1 MTAQVT
7 VVGNLTA
14 EPEIKTT
21 KTGSSVLKVGVAVN
35 RRWKNK
41 QDEWEEE
48 TSFFDVNAWGELAD
62 NVAAS
67 LSKGSR
73 VLVSGRLE
81 QQTWEN
87 KEGQKQSKV
96 VLVADD
102 IGVSLRKAQVT
113 GINKT
118 GQQAQQQKQAAKNTT
133 NWDEES
139 FQAHIAPQ

>member
-14 EPEIKTT
+14 DPEIRTT

-48 TSFFDVNAWGELAD
+48 VSFFDVNAWGELAD
-62 NVAAS
+62 NVAQS
-67 LSKGSR
+67 LNKGSR
-73 VLVSGRLE
+73 VIVSGRLE
-81 QQTWEN
+81 QQSWE

-102 IGVSLRKAQVT
+102 IGVSLRKAQVQ
-113 GINKT
+113 GITKT
-118 GQQAQQQKQAAKNTT
+118 GQPAQQQKVASKGNAS
-133 NWDEES
+133 WDEES
-139 FQAHIAPQ
+139 F

>member
-48 TSFFDVNAWGELAD
+48 VSFFDVNAWGELAD

-67 LSKGSR
+67 LAKGSR
-73 VLVSGRLE
+73 VIVSGRLE
-81 QQTWEN
+81 QQSWEN

-102 IGVSLRKAQVT
+102 IGVSLRKAQVQGVT
-113 GINKT
+113 KT
-118 GQQAQQQKQAAKNTT
+118 GQPQQKQETLKSG
-133 NWDEES
+133 NWNAE
-139 FQAHIAPQ
+139 APF

>member
-48 TSFFDVNAWGELAD
+48 VSFFDVNAWGELAD
-62 NVAAS
+62 NVASS

-73 VLVSGRLE
+73 VIVSGRLE
-81 QQTWEN
+81 QQSWEN

-102 IGVSLRKAQVT
+102 IGVSLRKAQVS

-118 GQQAQQQKQAAKNTT
+118 GQQQQKQASKNSD
-133 NWDEES
+133 WGAEEA
-139 FQAHIAPQ
+139 F

>member
-7 VVGNLTA
+7 VIGNLTA

-48 TSFFDVNAWGELAD
+48 VSFFDVNAWGELAD
-62 NVAAS
+62 NVASS

-81 QQTWEN
+81 QQSWEN

-102 IGVSLRKAQVT
+102 IGVSLRRAQVV

-118 GQQAQQQKQAAKNTT
+118 GQQQQQQQQQKQTPKNLG
-133 NWDEES
+133 WDAEEA
-139 FQAHIAPQ
+139 F

>member
-48 TSFFDVNAWGELAD
+48 VSFFDVNAWGELAD

-73 VLVSGRLE
+73 VIVSGRLE
-81 QQTWEN
+81 QQSWEN

-102 IGVSLRKAQVT
+102 IGVSLRKAQVPT
-113 GINKT
+113 ITKT
-118 GQQAQQQKQAAKNTT
+118 GQQQQQPAKKSAD
-133 NWDEES
+133 WDKEEQP
-139 FQAHIAPQ
+139 F

>member
-48 TSFFDVNAWGELAD
+48 ASFFDVNAWGELAE

-73 VLVSGRLE
+73 VLISGRLE

-118 GQQAQQQKQAAKNTT
+118 GVQAQQQKQASKNTSG
-133 NWDEES
+133 WEEEA
-139 FQAHIAPQ
+139 F

>member
-7 VVGNLTA
+7 VIGNLTSD
-14 EPEIKTT
+14 PDVKTT
-21 KTGSSVLKVGVAVN
+21 KTGSSVLKVGIAVN

-48 TSFFDVNAWGELAD
+48 VSFFDVNAWGELAD

-73 VLVSGRLE
+73 VVVTGRLE
-81 QQTWEN
+81 QQSWE

-102 IGVSLRKAQVT
+102 IGVSLRKAQIAGVT
-113 GINKT
+113 KT
-118 GQQAQQQKQAAKNTT
+118 GQQQQQSKAPAKKSGG
-133 NWDEES
+133 WDEEEP
-139 FQAHIAPQ
+139 F

>member
-7 VVGNLTA
+7 IVGNLTSD
-14 EPEIKTT
+14 PELKST

-41 QDEWEEE
+41 QDEWEE
-48 TSFFDVNAWGELAD
+48 TVSYFDVNAWGELAD

-73 VLVSGRLE
+73 VIVSGRLE
-81 QQTWEN
+81 QQSWEN

-102 IGVSLRKAQVT
+102 FGVSLRKAQVS

-118 GQQAQQQKQAAKNTT
+118 GQQQQQQRQSSGKSSDWTAE
-133 NWDEES
+133 DP
-139 FQAHIAPQ
+139 F

>member
-14 EPEIKTT
+14 DPELKTT
-21 KTGSSVLKVGVAVN
+21 KTGSSVLRVGVAVN

-73 VLVSGRLE
+73 VLISGRLE

-102 IGVSLRKAQVT
+102 IGVSLRKAQVA

-118 GQQAQQQKQAAKNTT
+118 GQQAQQKKPVSVGKQTS
-133 NWDEES
+133 WDDES
-139 FQAHIAPQ
+139 F

>member
-62 NVAAS
+62 NVASS

-73 VLVSGRLE
+73 VIVSGRLE
-81 QQTWEN
+81 QQSWE

-102 IGVSLRKAQVT
+102 IGPSLRKAKVGSIT
-113 GINKT
+113 KT
-118 GQQAQQQKQAAKNTT
+118 LSAAQQQKSTATSKNSN
-133 NWDEES
+133 NWDEEA
-139 FQAHIAPQ
+139 F

>member
-14 EPEIKTT
+14 DPELKTT
-21 KTGSSVLKVGVAVN
+21 KTGSSVLRVGVAVN

-62 NVAAS
+62 NVASS

-73 VLVSGRLE
+73 VIVSGRLE
-81 QQTWEN
+81 QQSWE

-102 IGVSLRKAQVT
+102 IGPSLRKAKVGSIT
-113 GINKT
+113 KT
-118 GQQAQQQKQAAKNTT
+118 LSAAQQQKSTATSKNTN
-133 NWDEES
+133 NWDEEA
-139 FQAHIAPQ
+139 F

>member
-14 EPEIKTT
+14 DPELKTT

-62 NVAAS
+62 NVASS

-73 VLVSGRLE
+73 VIVSGRLE
-81 QQTWEN
+81 QQSWE
-87 KEGQKQSKV
+87 KDGQKQSKV

-102 IGVSLRKAQVT
+102 IGPSLRKAKVGSIT
-113 GINKT
+113 KT
-118 GQQAQQQKQAAKNTT
+118 LSAAQQQKATSAPKNSN
-133 NWDEES
+133 NWDEEA
-139 FQAHIAPQ
+139 F

>member
-41 QDEWEEE
+41 QEEWEEE
-48 TSFFDVNAWGELAD
+48 VSFFDVNAWGELAD

-67 LSKGSR
+67 LTKGSR
-73 VLVSGRLE
+73 VIVSGRLE
-81 QQTWEN
+81 QQSWEN

-102 IGVSLRKAQVT
+102 IGISLRKAQVQGVT
-113 GINKT
+113 KT
-118 GQQAQQQKQAAKNTT
+118 GQPQQKQQTSKSADWNT
-133 NWDEES
+133 E
-139 FQAHIAPQ
+139 APF

>member
-48 TSFFDVNAWGELAD
+48 VSFFDVNAWGELAD

-67 LSKGSR
+67 LAKGSR
-73 VLVSGRLE
+73 VIVSGRLE
-81 QQTWEN
+81 QQSWEN

-102 IGVSLRKAQVT
+102 IGVSLRKAQVQ
-113 GINKT
+113 GVMKT
-118 GQQAQQQKQAAKNTT
+118 GQSQQQKQQATKSAD
-133 NWDEES
+133 WSAEEP
-139 FQAHIAPQ
+139 F

>member
-14 EPEIKTT
+14 DPELKTT
-21 KTGSSVLKVGVAVN
+21 KTGSSVLRVGVAVN

-62 NVAAS
+62 NVASS

-73 VLVSGRLE
+73 VIVSGRLE
-81 QQTWEN
+81 QQSWE

-102 IGVSLRKAQVT
+102 IGPSLRKAKVGSIT
-113 GINKT
+113 KT
-118 GQQAQQQKQAAKNTT
+118 LSAAQQQKSTATSKNSS
-133 NWDEES
+133 NWDEEA
-139 FQAHIAPQ
+139 F

>member
-48 TSFFDVNAWGELAD
+48 VSFFDVNAWGELAD
-62 NVAAS
+62 NVAQS

-73 VLVSGRLE
+73 VIVSGRLE
-81 QQTWEN
+81 QQSWEN

-118 GQQAQQQKQAAKNTT
+118 GQQAQQQKSAPKGNTS
-133 NWDEES
+133 WDDDS
-139 FQAHIAPQ
+139 F

>member
-1 MTAQVT
+1 MTAHVT

-14 EPEIKTT
+14 EPELKTT

-48 TSFFDVNAWGELAD
+48 VSFFDVNAWGELAD
-62 NVAAS
+62 NVAQS
-67 LSKGSR
+67 LAKGSR
-73 VLVSGRLE
+73 VIVSGRLE
-81 QQTWEN
+81 QQSWEN

-118 GQQAQQQKQAAKNTT
+118 GQQAQQQKQAPKGNTG
-133 NWDEES
+133 WDDES
-139 FQAHIAPQ
+139 F

>member
-48 TSFFDVNAWGELAD
+48 VSFFDVNAWGELAD
-62 NVAAS
+62 NVASS

-73 VLVSGRLE
+73 VIVSGRLE
-81 QQTWEN
+81 QQSWEN

-118 GQQAQQQKQAAKNTT
+118 GQQQQKQAPKNSDWGT
-133 NWDEES
+133 EEA
-139 FQAHIAPQ
+139 F

>member
-14 EPEIKTT
+14 EPELKTT
-21 KTGSSVLKVGVAVN
+21 KNGSSVLKVGVAVN

-48 TSFFDVNAWGELAD
+48 VSFFDVNAWGELAD
-62 NVAAS
+62 NVASS

-73 VLVSGRLE
+73 VIVSGRLE
-81 QQTWEN
+81 QQNWEN

-102 IGVSLRKAQVT
+102 IGPSLRKAQVT
-113 GINKT
+113 GIVKT
-118 GQQAQQQKQAAKNTT
+118 GQPQQQQMQKTT
-133 NWDEES
+133 SGNSGWNDEQS
-139 FQAHIAPQ
+139 F

>member
-118 GQQAQQQKQAAKNTT
+118 GQQAQQQKQAPKNAIG
-133 NWDEES
+133 WDEEA
-139 FQAHIAPQ
+139 F

>member
-7 VVGNLTA
+7 VIGNLTA

-41 QDEWEEE
+41 QDEWDEEV
-48 TSFFDVNAWGELAD
+48 SFFDVNAWGELAD

-67 LSKGSR
+67 LAKGSR
-73 VLVSGRLE
+73 VIVSGRLE
-81 QQTWEN
+81 QQSWEN

-102 IGVSLRKAQVT
+102 IGVSLRKAQVPT
-113 GINKT
+113 ITKT
-118 GQQAQQQKQAAKNTT
+118 GQQQQQQATKKSAD
-133 NWDEES
+133 WDKEEQP
-139 FQAHIAPQ
+139 F

>member
-14 EPEIKTT
+14 DPELRAT

-41 QDEWEEE
+41 QDEWEE
-48 TSFFDVNAWGELAD
+48 TVSFFDVNAWGELAD

-73 VLVSGRLE
+73 VIVSGRME
-81 QQTWEN
+81 QQSWEN

-102 IGVSLRKAQVT
+102 IGVSMRKAQVS
-113 GINKT
+113 GIIKT
-118 GQQAQQQKQAAKNTT
+118 GQSAQQGKPAPKSQ
-133 NWDEES
+133 NWADEEEA
-139 FQAHIAPQ
+139 F

>member
-14 EPEIKTT
+14 DPEIKTT

-41 QDEWEEE
+41 QDEWEEQP
-48 TSFFDVNAWGELAD
+48 SFFDVNAWGELAD

-67 LSKGSR
+67 LFKGSR
-73 VLVSGRLE
+73 VIVTGRLE

-102 IGVSLRKAQVT
+102 IGVSLRKAQVA

-118 GQQAQQQKQAAKNTT
+118 SQQAQQQRQTSGKSAG
-133 NWDEES
+133 WGDEEA
-139 FQAHIAPQ
+139 F

>member
-48 TSFFDVNAWGELAD
+48 VSFFDVNAWGELAD
-62 NVAAS
+62 NVASS

-73 VLVSGRLE
+73 VIVSGRLE
-81 QQTWEN
+81 QQSWEN

-102 IGVSLRKAQVT
+102 IGVSLRKAQVA

-118 GQQAQQQKQAAKNTT
+118 GQQQQKQAPKNSD
-133 NWDEES
+133 WGAEEA
-139 FQAHIAPQ
+139 F

>member
-48 TSFFDVNAWGELAD
+48 VSFFDVNAWGELAD

-67 LSKGSR
+67 LSKGSK
-73 VLVSGRLE
+73 VIITGRLE
-81 QQTWEN
+81 QQSWEN

-102 IGVSLRKAQVT
+102 IGVSLRKARID
-113 GINKT
+113 GITKT
-118 GQQAQQQKQAAKNTT
+118 GQAAQQKPAPKKSEG
-133 NWDEES
+133 WDEE
-139 FQAHIAPQ
+139 APF

>member
-14 EPEIKTT
+14 DPELKTT
-21 KTGSSVLKVGVAVN
+21 KTGSSVLRVGVAVN

-62 NVAAS
+62 NVASS

-73 VLVSGRLE
+73 VIVSGRLE
-81 QQTWEN
+81 QQSWE

-102 IGVSLRKAQVT
+102 IGPSLRKAKVGSIT
-113 GINKT
+113 KT
-118 GQQAQQQKQAAKNTT
+118 LSAAQQQKATATPKNSN
-133 NWDEES
+133 NWDEEA
-139 FQAHIAPQ
+139 F

>member
-14 EPEIKTT
+14 EPELKTT
-21 KTGSSVLKVGVAVN
+21 KNGSSVLKVGVAVN

-48 TSFFDVNAWGELAD
+48 VSFFDVNAWGELAD
-62 NVAAS
+62 NVASS

-73 VLVSGRLE
+73 VIVSGRLE
-81 QQTWEN
+81 QQNWEN

-102 IGVSLRKAQVT
+102 IGPSLRKAQVT
-113 GINKT
+113 GIVKT
-118 GQQAQQQKQAAKNTT
+118 GQPQQQQMQKTT
-133 NWDEES
+133 SGNSSWNDEQS
-139 FQAHIAPQ
+139 F